1 MRVLNWFRG
10 RDYHAQIHY
19 LDVPKD
25 IRWMRVEKRNL
36 GESDTYQFEV
46 PKEIFEFCETI
57 FEPLDDEE
65 REFAKLVEQD

>member
-1 MRVLNWFRG
+1 
-10 RDYHAQIHY
+10 
-19 LDVPKD
+19 
-25 IRWMRVEKRNL
+25 MRVEKRNL